1 MPSLI
6 EFKQPRRD
14 RVSSLPVCNKPDRPS
29 APSVINLPQLAV
41 PTDNN
46 ELKGG
51 GGIIAPSPTVVS
63 SSPSQPA
70 NDIVSAATPIR
81 RRGKCMSRR
90 KGQNGNV
97 FVKSNCKLG
106 RCEHQKGLC
115 PKYGRYWKDQPGL
128 HERLRVVVSLGNVTQ
143 TVAERNLRD
152 HILKT
157 QVDSPETFVEVI
169 SPSITFKEQARW
181 WLDEM
186 RAGRIVSRKKRLP
199 IKPATLAGYQ
209 AAVNWLNET
218 IGNTALADIKNEV
231 AKQLV
236 IKMKA
241 ANLADKTVV
250 NYFQVVK
257 AVVASAVSSEGEQL
271 YPRNWNFHFIG
282 LPVIDE
288 KKQCKPSLTATEVK
302 QVLARAKGRYKV
314 LFALLP
320 GTGLRIG
327 EALGLK
333 LGEHLS
339 GDFSTIR
346 VQQSV
351 WRGSVQTPKTDN
363 AVREI
368 DIPTPLA
375 TFLKASVGGRTSG
388 FLFQSDSGR
397 PLTQRNVL
405 RDGLGKIRRD
415 LQLEHGTGF
424 HSFRRFRTAHLR
436 KNRVPWDL
444 QKLWLGHA
452 NRDVTDRYAE
462 QLKEDVEWRKQE
474 AERAGLG
481 FKLPTLESSVGLL
494 GLPKQQKSKLK
505 KVA

>member
-1 MPSLI
+1 
-6 EFKQPRRD
+6 
-14 RVSSLPVCNKPDRPS
+14 
-29 APSVINLPQLAV
+29 
-41 PTDNN
+41 
-46 ELKGG
+46 
-51 GGIIAPSPTVVS
+51 
-63 SSPSQPA
+63 
-70 NDIVSAATPIR
+70 
-81 RRGKCMSRR
+81 MSRR
-90 KGQNGNV
+90 VGQNGNV
-97 FVKSNCKLG
+97 FVKSKCKLG
-106 RCEHQKGLC
+106 RCDHQKGLC
-115 PKYGRYWKDQPGL
+115 PKYGRYWKDQPGQ

-152 HILKT
+152 HIRKM
-157 QVDSPETFVEVI
+157 QVDSPEAFVEAT
-169 SPSITFKEQARW
+169 SPTITFKKQARW

-186 RAGRIVSRKKRLP
+186 RAGRIVSRKKRTP
-199 IKPATLAGYQ
+199 IKLATLAGYQ
-209 AAVNWLNET
+209 AAVNWLNES
-218 IGNTALADIKNEV
+218 IGSTPLADIKNEV

-236 IKMKA
+236 IRMRA
-241 ANLADKTVV
+241 AYLADKTIV

-257 AVVASAVSSEGEQL
+257 AAVASAVSSEGEQL

-282 LPVIDE
+282 LPVVDE
-288 KKQCKPSLTATEVK
+288 KKQRKPSLTASEVD
-302 QVLARAKGRYKV
+302 QILARAKGRYRV
-314 LFALLP
+314 LFALLG

-333 LGEHLS
+333 IGDHLS

-346 VQQSV
+346 VRQSV

-368 DIPTPLA
+368 DLPSSLA
-375 TFLKASVGGRTSG
+375 AFLKASVGGRTSG
-388 FLFQSDSGR
+388 FLFQTESGR

-415 LQLEHGTGF
+415 MKLEDGKAF

-436 KNRVPWDL
+436 KNRMPWDL

-452 NRDVTDRYAE
+452 NKDVTDRYAE

-481 FKLPTLESSVGLL
+481 FQLPTIESSVGLL